1 MKKNPL
7 DNLIFCRYHRCY
19 KRTNLGGCLLER
31 YDKDIPIFDNNWN
44 KSLIEI
50 DKEIIT
56 PNRSCIFLDSTEL
69 PCELREG

>member
-1 MKKNPL
+1 
-7 DNLIFCRYHRCY
+7 
-19 KRTNLGGCLLER
+19 LGGCLLER